1 MKQNQKWLML
11 SALLIVACIFA
22 GCMPAMRTSSYENA
36 DEYLTGNFAYFAE
49 DIQKIQIHFDYDI
62 YQIYPYL

>member
-36 DEYLTGNFAYFAE
+36 DEYFGNRIDSCGSILLAYGYYERA
-49 DIQKIQIHFDYDI
+49 DNQGACV
-62 YQIYPYL
+62 